1 MPTLDN
7 TDQTLLTKAFKD
19 ALTGATGG
27 SEGKTLFGLLDEVK
41 TAIAGIPAGGG
52 GSGVP
57 PMLQDPPP
65 GGGQQQ
71 EDLKNA
77 GSALTELNE
86 AGKKAAD
93 GSKGMMDAIFT
104 PIAEIITKVDA
115 GIEAITKFDAKVTEY
130 TSFATNMYDPIQEAL
145 GGINAAGKSANET
158 TAAVMRNFEQSQQIY
173 LASADD
179 LSKVSSG
186 LVANL
191 QDGSGQQ
198 VNVLRR
204 VFKNVEEVYQ
214 AAEDMQNA
222 FHDNYQL
229 RFNEMD
235 ETQKAQLITFEKGLG
250 ISGQKVAELVQ
261 RQIQRTG
268 QASNE
273 TLMKISA
280 FSKSVSDATGLA
292 FKQVAEGI
300 TEIILNVETFGNV
313 QEEEAARIV
322 GTLQQLGT
330 SYRSF
335 GQMVNKFMSF
345 DTAAAEIGKLTS
357 VFGVHMDAMEMMQ
370 LANEDEE
377 EFLHRIR
384 DAFIDQGIAVEDLTK
399 AQRNMLASTL
409 GIQAAEVENFF
420 DPDLLE
426 VDLDALTDA
435 TEEADVGQAFD
446 VMITNAK
453 QARQAADDLDKDMRA
468 MTFAPFRTQAFQTA
482 NAMQT
487 LKTEGFDEVAAGIG
501 EVQGVV
507 ATAMGGLQ
515 GMINMG
521 TDKTL
526 GVAKLNAAGFEE
538 IANEVESG
546 SLSVMEG
553 IVKAGQKDSGKLAT
567 MFANAGVEGA
577 AKFKENLIKL
587 DVDALTSPVGK
598 SLKSQVEL
606 TVDDFIAP
614 DLISEVS
621 TQLSGI
627 TSDPQITATVNT
639 VVNDATM
646 NKLDQIEQ
654 QQIFIKKERDNVLT
668 KITEGIGRLA
678 DKIVAKIEERQVINL
693 DVTATVDEGV
703 LFNTMTTKEVNG
715 RQIPTVLSEEI
726 GVQ

>member
-1 MPTLDN
+1 MALDDS
-7 TDQTLLTKAFKD
+7 DQAILTKAFTA
-19 ALTGATGG
+19 ALSAPASDTSAGVYGMLSAIQ
-27 SEGKTLFGLLDEVK
+27 
-41 TAIAGIPAGGG
+41 TAIANIPAGGG
-52 GSGVP
+52 GGTNGGTP
-57 PMLQDPPP
+57 P
-65 GGGQQQ
+65 
-71 EDLKNA
+71 
-77 GSALTELNE
+77 ALLPSTPTEKTKPSNP
-86 AGKKAAD
+86 AAD
-93 GSKGMMDAIFT
+93 FTDKTEKATKNSKGFMDKLFT
-104 PIAEIITKVDA
+104 PIAEVITKVNT
-115 GIEAITKFDAKVTEY
+115 GIEAITEFDKKVTEY

-173 LASADD
+173 LTSADD

-198 VNVLRR
+198 VNVLKR

-229 RFNEMD
+229 RYNEMD

-268 QASNE
+268 EASNE

-345 DTAAAEIGKLTS
+345 DTAASEIGKLTS

-409 GIQAAEVENFF
+409 GMQASEVENFF

-426 VDLDALTDA
+426 IDLDDLTAA
-435 TEEADVGQAFD
+435 TDEADVGQAFD
-446 VMITNAK
+446 VMITNAT
-453 QARQAADDLDKDMRA
+453 QARQTAADLDKDMRA
-468 MTFAPFRTQAFQTA
+468 MTFAPFRTQAYETA

-487 LKTEGFDEVAAGIG
+487 LKTEGFDKVASGIG
-501 EVQGVV
+501 AVQEVIG
-507 ATAMGGLQ
+507 TAMGGIQ
-515 GMINMG
+515 GIVNMG
-521 TDKTL
+521 SDETL
-526 GVAKLNAAGFEE
+526 GVAKLNAAGFSD
-538 IANEVESG
+538 IASDVESG
-546 SLSVMEG
+546 AITMMEG
-553 IVKAGQKDSGKLAT
+553 IVKAGQEDSGKLAT
-567 MFANAGVEGA
+567 MFASAGLEGA
-577 AKFKENLIKL
+577 EKFRENMIKL
-587 DVDALTSPVGK
+587 DVDSLTSPVGT
-598 SLKSQVEL
+598 SLKGQVGL
-606 TVDDFIAP
+606 TVDDFISP

-627 TSDPQITATVNT
+627 TSDPQLTATVNT

-678 DKIVAKIEERQVINL
+678 DKIVAKIDAGSVINL
-693 DVTATVDEGV
+693 NVAATVNDDV
-703 LFNTMTTKEVNG
+703 LFNAVTTKEVNG
-715 RQIPTVLSEEI
+715 RQIPTVLTDEV
-726 GVQ
+726 GGAA

>member
-1 MPTLDN
+1 M
-7 TDQTLLTKAFKD
+7 
-19 ALTGATGG
+19 ALTQADITAAFTTALTTATDAD
-27 SEGKTLFGLLDEVK
+27 GKTLFGRLKEVQL
-41 TAIAGIPAGGG
+41 AIGSIPAGGG
-52 GSGVP
+52 TSTPGTTVVTPPVTPSGGT
-57 PMLQDPPP
+57 P
-65 GGGQQQ
+65 GTTTQGTQNNPAVDFS
-71 EDLKNA
+71 EE
-77 GSALTELNE
+77 TE
-86 AGKKAAD
+86 KAAKN
-93 GSKGMMDAIFT
+93 SKGFMDQLFT
-104 PIAEIITKVDA
+104 PIAEVITKIDS
-115 GIEAITKFDAKVTEY
+115 GLQKLKEYDKKVTEY

-145 GGINAAGKSANET
+145 GGINAAGDSANET

-179 LSKVSSG
+179 LSKVSTG

-191 QDGSGQQ
+191 QDGSGEQ

-268 QASNE
+268 KASNE

-280 FSKSVSDATGLA
+280 FSKAVSDSTGLA

-345 DTAAAEIGKLTS
+345 DTAASEIGKLTS

-409 GIQAAEVENFF
+409 GMQAAEVENFF

-453 QARQAADDLDKDMRA
+453 QARQTASDLDKDLRA
-468 MTFAPFRTQAFQTA
+468 MTFAPFRKQAYQTA
-482 NAMQT
+482 NAMQS
-487 LKTEGFDEVAAGIG
+487 LKTEGFDAVALGIG
-501 EVQGVV
+501 EVQG
-507 ATAMGGLQ
+507 AIGTAIGGLQ
-515 GMINMG
+515 GIVEMG

-526 GVAKLNAAGFEE
+526 AAAKLSNAGFQD
-538 IANEVESG
+538 IAKEVESG
-546 SLSVMEG
+546 TISVIEG
-553 IVKAGQKDSGKLAT
+553 ITKAGQKDAGKLSL
-567 MFANAGVEGA
+567 MFANAGLEGA
-577 AKFKENLIKL
+577 EKFKENLTKL
-587 DVDALTSPVGK
+587 DIDALTQPVGR
-598 SLKSQVEL
+598 SLKSQVTL
-606 TVDDFIAP
+606 SVDDFISP
-614 DLISEVS
+614 DLVSEVS
-621 TQLSGI
+621 SQLSNI
-627 TSDPQITATVNT
+627 TADPQLTATVNT

-646 NKLDQIEQ
+646 SKLNQIDEQQAIFVKDQTTVFEKISTGIEQ
-654 QQIFIKKERDNVLT
+654 
-668 KITEGIGRLA
+668 LA
-678 DKIVAKIEERQVINL
+678 DKIVTKIEQGSVLNINNVTNL
-693 DVTATVDEGV
+693 DGEVIFRKVTEKSYG
-703 LFNTMTTKEVNG
+703 G
-715 RQIPTVLSEEI
+715 RVIPTNIVP
-726 GVQ
+726 